1 MAGKSGFYV
10 DDKAVMMALKEL
22 DGPETK
28 KAALATLRKGANI
41 LKRKTDE
48 LGEKAVHISR
58 YRKETITTRKGQKR
72 TKIRRISTVK
82 VSRRALQAIVHIMSD
97 YRVKWFET
105 GTEERR
111 TKGYGYRNESQRYR
125 KGNRFFFR
133 RKGKGRPT
141 GKIGPT
147 WFFRKAQSLTEN
159 QVFNYVKSNLS
170 KEILRIWNKKNK

>member
-82 VSRRALQAIVHIMSD
+82 VSRRALQAIVCLLYTSPSPRD
-97 YRVKWFET
+97 
-105 GTEERR
+105 
-111 TKGYGYRNESQRYR
+111 
-125 KGNRFFFR
+125 
-133 RKGKGRPT
+133 
-141 GKIGPT
+141 
-147 WFFRKAQSLTEN
+147 
-159 QVFNYVKSNLS
+159 
-170 KEILRIWNKKNK
+170 